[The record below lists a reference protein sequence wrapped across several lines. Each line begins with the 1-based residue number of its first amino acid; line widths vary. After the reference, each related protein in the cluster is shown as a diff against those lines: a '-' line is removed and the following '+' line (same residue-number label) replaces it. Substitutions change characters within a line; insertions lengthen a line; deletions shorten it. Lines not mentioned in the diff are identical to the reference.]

1 MPLKNGEMNVRE
13 LRDLA
18 RQHNKL
24 TTIMGID
31 KLTRAKLIS
40 EIQRMGYTV
49 DHKNMRLKKVSRGVS
64 VVKVSEQAKAKK
76 VKKQPLPPRKELL
89 AMGLDPAKRPNEF
102 KKYLASIGR

>member
-24 TTIMGID
+24 TTITGID

-40 EIQRMGYTV
+40 AIKRMGYTV

-64 VVKVSEQAKAKK
+64 ISEQAKAKQRK
-76 VKKQPLPPRKELL
+76 RVKKQPLPPRKELL

>member
-1 MPLKNGEMNVRE
+1 MNVRE

-24 TTIMGID
+24 TTITGID

-40 EIQRMGYTV
+40 AIKRMGYTV

-64 VVKVSEQAKAKK
+64 VVKVSEQAKAKRRTR

-102 KKYLASIGR
+102 KKYLASIGRI